1 MELQCV
7 YAFSV
12 LAICGQVPK
21 QRLDPREIT
30 QAAGPLPWCSSPT
43 SRRTCTPQLFTLIM
57 TSAISSRR
65 RRCPPSN
72 AYQVRASVSE
82 AGYQLKIERLLVQIL
97 VGQILGETVAFTH
110 LSWGGGLSA

>member
-21 QRLDPREIT
+21 WRLSPREIT
-30 QAAGPLPWCSSPT
+30 QAAGPLPWCLSPT

-57 TSAISSRR
+57 TSAISSRH

-72 AYQVRASVSE
+72 ACQVRASLSE
-82 AGYQLKIERLLVQIL
+82 AGYGLKIERLLLQML
-97 VGQILGETVAFTH
+97 LGLILGETAAFTH
-110 LSWGGGLSA
+110 LSCGGGLGA